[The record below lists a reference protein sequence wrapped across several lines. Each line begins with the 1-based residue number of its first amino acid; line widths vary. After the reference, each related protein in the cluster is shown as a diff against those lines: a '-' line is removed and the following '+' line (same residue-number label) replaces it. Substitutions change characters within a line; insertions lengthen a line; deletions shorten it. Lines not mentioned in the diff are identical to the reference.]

1 MSRALFRSFPILC
14 LLLSLLGAS
23 PALALDVR
31 VVGVFGERAV
41 LEVDGTRRVLT
52 VGETSPEGVALEAAD
67 GRNGTARVRVEG
79 RVRQIR
85 IGERVGGGYAPRRQ
99 ATARIHRDSN
109 GAFTTTG
116 AINGHALTFLV
127 DTGASAVVLSAPE
140 ARRLGIGP
148 EQGESVPVRT
158 ASGVEWGR
166 RVRLK
171 RVQVGTIRLEQV
183 PALVLQG
190 REPRVALL
198 GMSFLERLEMRNEGS
213 VLVLEQ
219 RY

>member
-1 MSRALFRSFPILC
+1 M
-14 LLLSLLGAS
+14 LSLLGAS

-31 VVGVFGERAV
+31 VVGVFGDRAV
-41 LEVDGTRRVLT
+41 LEVDGTRRVLS
-52 VGETSPEGVALEAAD
+52 VGESSPEGVTLEAAD

-85 IGERVGGGYAPRRQ
+85 IGERVGGSYAPRRQ

-127 DTGASAVVLSAPE
+127 DTGASAVVLNAAE
-140 ARRLGIGP
+140 ARRLGIDP
-148 EQGESVPVRT
+148 DQGQSVPVRT
-158 ASGVEWGR
+158 ASGLEWGR
-166 RVRLK
+166 RVRLD
-171 RVQVGTIRLEQV
+171 RVQVSAIRLRNV
-183 PALVLQG
+183 PALVLPG